1 MNREKSCFYPS
12 KWVQGHRL
20 TRVARRLGCSAK
32 RFPLIYLGAS
42 LIKGRCKGIYF
53 EDLVNKFANPITGWK
68 AKFISFAGKAKSPN
82 PHTLLLSNSKKN
94 HCSNRGTYESIP
106 VESIRPASHP
116 WVSWEKVTTS
126 PEEGGLAIR
135 KITDTVYGLHGKLA
149 WSIFSGDSRWARL
162 LFQKYGLQSVH
173 GNRRPQPNSSR
184 L

>member
-1 MNREKSCFYPS
+1 MRQGDPLSRLLFILAQQIFSFNIRKLEDRGFLTPYKMGPNVQPISHLFYADDMLLFTNGKNGSIKALNRLLQAYEHSSRQQVNREKSCFYPS

-82 PHTLLLSNSKKN
+82 PHTLLLSNSKKK
-94 HCSNRGTYESIP
+94 S
-106 VESIRPASHP
+106 
-116 WVSWEKVTTS
+116 
-126 PEEGGLAIR
+126 
-135 KITDTVYGLHGKLA
+135 
-149 WSIFSGDSRWARL
+149 L
-162 LFQKYGLQSVH
+162 LE
-173 GNRRPQPNSSR
+173 
-184 L
+184 

>member
-1 MNREKSCFYPS
+1 MLLFTNDKNSSIKALNRLLQAYEHSSRQQVNREKSCFYPS

-20 TRVARRLGCSAK
+20 TLVARRLGCSAK

-106 VESIRPASHP
+106 VESIRPASHH
-116 WVSWEKVTTS
+116 
-126 PEEGGLAIR
+126 GYHGR
-135 KITDTVYGLHGKLA
+135 KSRQALRKEVWQFGKSQTLCMA
-149 WSIFSGDSRWARL
+149 CMGS
-162 LFQKYGLQSVH
+162 
-173 GNRRPQPNSSR
+173 
-184 L
+184 